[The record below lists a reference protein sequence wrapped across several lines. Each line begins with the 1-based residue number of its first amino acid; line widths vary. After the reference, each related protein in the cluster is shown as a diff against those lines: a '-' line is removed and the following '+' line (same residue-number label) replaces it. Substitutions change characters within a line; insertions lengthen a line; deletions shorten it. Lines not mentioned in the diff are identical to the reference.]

1 MMKIKKNDLDFD
13 DVNSLLLY
21 LIVVKKLKDLFI
33 KFI

>member
-1 MMKIKKNDLDFD
+1 MMKIIKNDLDFD

-21 LIVVKKLKDLFI
+21 LIVVRKLKDLFI

>member
-1 MMKIKKNDLDFD
+1 MMKIIKNDLDFD

-21 LIVVKKLKDLFI
+21 LIVVMKLKDLFI

>member
-1 MMKIKKNDLDFD
+1 MKIIKNDLDFD

-21 LIVVKKLKDLFI
+21 LIVVRKLKDLFI